1 MGNPEHFRIGGIS
14 MKAGTTS
21 TQLSI
26 VRTRQKVQSGR
37 QISDEHHTPSWSKQ
51 VTGAE
56 DQAAIKRGLRTS
68 RQWSEDR
75 AARVEALRAQV
86 RAGTYVVDSAA
97 VARKMLKKETHYIRD
112 GL

>member
-1 MGNPEHFRIGGIS
+1 MDNPELFHIGGIS

-21 TQLSI
+21 THLSI
-26 VRTRQKVQSGR
+26 VRTRPKAQSSGR
-37 QISDEHHTPSWSKQ
+37 TSDERHTPSWSKH
-51 VTGAE
+51 VAE
-56 DQAAIKRGLRTS
+56 EEDRIAIERGLRAS

-86 RAGTYVVDSAA
+86 QAGTYVVDSAA
-97 VARKMLKKETHYIRD
+97 VARKMLKNETHYVQD